1 MAVMTIHFDTS
12 VHSLPFLPLLP
23 PPPSLLPPSHSLPL
37 PPPSQWLVAASVLE
51 VLHKLLVGYQ
61 VRGEDF
67 VVSSSAP
74 SNPPGFTLLLHL
86 MKDSKLLRKVGVGR
100 VVWCVGVCGC

>member
-1 MAVMTIHFDTS
+1 MAMMTIHFDTS
-12 VHSLPFLPLLP
+12 VHFLPLLP
-23 PPPSLLPPSHSLPL
+23 P

-86 MKDSKLLRKVGVGR
+86 MKDSKLLRKVGLGG
-100 VVWCVGVCGC
+100 WCGV